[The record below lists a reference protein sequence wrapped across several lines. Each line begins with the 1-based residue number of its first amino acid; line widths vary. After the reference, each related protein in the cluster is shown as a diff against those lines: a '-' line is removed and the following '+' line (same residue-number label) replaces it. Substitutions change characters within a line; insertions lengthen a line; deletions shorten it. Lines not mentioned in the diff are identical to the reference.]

1 MKKCAKGTRRCSAT
15 KTCISRKKSRLA
27 TKKRCRKGSR
37 KCANGR
43 CYGKSKKAK
52 FQFELLKS
60 QF

>member
-15 KTCISRKKSRLA
+15 KTCISTKKSRLA
-27 TKKRCRKGSR
+27 TTKRCRKGSR
-37 KCANGR
+37 KCANSR